1 MSRSRTKPTPLAAPP
16 TQASQSQERQVR
28 QALASAR
35 AHCAAR
41 GAQLTDLRAQVL
53 ALLLRRD
60 QATKAYELLADMQ
73 AHQPGVAPM
82 TVYRALDFL
91 VEQELVHK
99 VDATSSFLV
108 CHHDHSHGHHHHA
121 PVLLVCESCGS
132 TTEWDDADASRQL
145 APPGFHVHATE
156 IKGECADCAQK
167 VHEKSHPKV
176 AS

>member
-16 TQASQSQERQVR
+16 TQVSEAQVR

-35 AHCAAR
+35 AHCSAR

-53 ALLLRRD
+53 ELLLRRD

-132 TTEWDDADASRQL
+132 TTEWDDDVDASRQL

-156 IKGECADCAQK
+156 IKGQCADCAAQQ
-167 VHEKSHPKV
+167 EKSHPKV

>member
-1 MSRSRTKPTPLAAPP
+1 M
-16 TQASQSQERQVR
+16 R

-53 ALLLRRD
+53 ELLLRRD
-60 QATKAYELLADMQ
+60 KATKAYELLADMQ
-73 AHQPGVAPM
+73 ARQPGVAPM
-82 TVYRALDFL
+82 TIYRALDFL

-132 TTEWDDADASRQL
+132 TTEWDDADAGRQL

-156 IKGECADCAQK
+156 IKGRCADCAQAMPQA
-167 VHEKSHPKV
+167 KSHPKV